1 MSMDAEHEFN
11 RVTEDMS
18 KVSAEIS
25 ATARNAQSMILQRL
39 ALVNNGEIA
48 GMLGVDAST
57 FSRFISEIKS
67 SGLTNTEM
75 FCELLDRL
83 GLKVVNAN
91 DVYCSPE
98 VAEATRVFL
107 SNSFSSP
114 DYMRILFK

>member
-1 MSMDAEHEFN
+1 MSRVSIELPASAINDASLILRAIN
-11 RVTEDMS
+11 SSNQS
-18 KVSAEIS
+18 KVAE
-25 ATARNAQSMILQRL
+25 Q
-39 ALVNNGEIA
+39 
-48 GMLGVDAST
+48 LGIDAST
-57 FSRFISEIKS
+57 LSRMKNDKKS
-67 SGLTNTEM
+67 NNLTDIELLSGL
-75 FCELLDRL
+75 LSAV

>member
-1 MSMDAEHEFN
+1 MSRVSIELSASAINDASLILRAIN
-11 RVTEDMS
+11 ASNQS
-18 KVSAEIS
+18 KVAE
-25 ATARNAQSMILQRL
+25 Q
-39 ALVNNGEIA
+39 
-48 GMLGVDAST
+48 LGIDAST
-57 FSRFISEIKS
+57 LSRMKNDKKS
-67 SGLTNTEM
+67 NDLTDIELLSGL
-75 FCELLDRL
+75 LSAV

>member
-1 MSMDAEHEFN
+1 MSRVSIELPASAINDASLILRAIN
-11 RVTEDMS
+11 SSNQS
-18 KVSAEIS
+18 KVAE
-25 ATARNAQSMILQRL
+25 Q
-39 ALVNNGEIA
+39 
-48 GMLGVDAST
+48 LGIDAST
-57 FSRFISEIKS
+57 LSRMKNDKKS
-67 SGLTNTEM
+67 NDLTDIELLSGL
-75 FCELLDRL
+75 LSAV

>member
-1 MSMDAEHEFN
+1 
-11 RVTEDMS
+11 MS
-18 KVSAEIS
+18 KVSIEDNSSASNNASLILRAINASNQSKVAE
-25 ATARNAQSMILQRL
+25 Q
-39 ALVNNGEIA
+39 
-48 GMLGVDAST
+48 LGIDAST
-57 FSRFISEIKS
+57 LSRMKNDKKS
-67 SGLTNTEM
+67 NDLTDIEFLSGL
-75 FCELLDRL
+75 LSVI

>member
-1 MSMDAEHEFN
+1 
-11 RVTEDMS
+11 MS
-18 KVSAEIS
+18 KVSIEENASASNNASLILKAINSSNQGKIAEH
-25 ATARNAQSMILQRL
+25 
-39 ALVNNGEIA
+39 
-48 GMLGVDAST
+48 LGVDAST
-57 FSRFISEIKS
+57 LSRMKNDKKS
-67 SGLTNTEM
+67 NDLTDIEFLAGL
-75 FCELLDRL
+75 LSAI

>member
-1 MSMDAEHEFN
+1 
-11 RVTEDMS
+11 MS
-18 KVSAEIS
+18 KVSIEDNASALNNASLILRAVNSSNQSRVAE
-25 ATARNAQSMILQRL
+25 Q
-39 ALVNNGEIA
+39 
-48 GMLGVDAST
+48 LGVDASAL
-57 FSRFISEIKS
+57 SRMKNDKKS
-67 SGLTNTEM
+67 NNLTDIELFSGL
-75 FCELLDRL
+75 LSAV

>member
-1 MSMDAEHEFN
+1 
-11 RVTEDMS
+11 MS
-18 KVSAEIS
+18 KVSPELS
-25 ATARNAQSMILQRL
+25 ASARNGISRILQSL
-39 ALVNNGEIA
+39 ANCRQSELAEQ
-48 GMLGVDAST
+48 LGVDPST
-57 FSRFISEIKS
+57 LSRMKTDRKNNDLTDVELL
-67 SGLTNTEM
+67 SGL
-75 FCELLDRL
+75 LSAV

>member
-1 MSMDAEHEFN
+1 
-11 RVTEDMS
+11 MS
-18 KVSAEIS
+18 KVSIELP
-25 ATARNAQSMILQRL
+25 ATASNDASLILRALNASNQSKVAEQ
-39 ALVNNGEIA
+39 
-48 GMLGVDAST
+48 LGVDPST
-57 FSRFISEIKS
+57 LSRLKNDKKS
-67 SGLTNTEM
+67 NDLTEVEFFTGL
-75 FCELLDRL
+75 LSAV

>member
-1 MSMDAEHEFN
+1 
-11 RVTEDMS
+11 MS
-18 KVSAEIS
+18 KVSIEDNSSASNNASLILRAINASNQSKVAE
-25 ATARNAQSMILQRL
+25 Q
-39 ALVNNGEIA
+39 
-48 GMLGVDAST
+48 LGVDAST
-57 FSRFISEIKS
+57 LSRMKNDKKS
-67 SGLTNTEM
+67 NDLTDIEFLSGL
-75 FCELLDRL
+75 LSVI

>member
-1 MSMDAEHEFN
+1 
-11 RVTEDMS
+11 MS
-18 KVSAEIS
+18 KVLIELDASAS
-25 ATARNAQSMILQRL
+25 NNASLILKAINFSNQGR
-39 ALVNNGEIA
+39 IA
-48 GMLGVDAST
+48 DQLGIDAST
-57 FSRFISEIKS
+57 LSRMKNDKKS
-67 SGLTNTEM
+67 NNLTDIELLSGL
-75 FCELLDRL
+75 LSAV

>member
-1 MSMDAEHEFN
+1 
-11 RVTEDMS
+11 MS
-18 KVSAEIS
+18 KVSIELNAS
-25 ATARNAQSMILQRL
+25 AINNASLILRAVNSSNQSKVADLFGI
-39 ALVNNGEIA
+39 
-48 GMLGVDAST
+48 DAST
-57 FSRFISEIKS
+57 LSRMKNDKKS
-67 SGLTNTEM
+67 NDLTDIELFSGL
-75 FCELLDRL
+75 LSAI

>member
-1 MSMDAEHEFN
+1 
-11 RVTEDMS
+11 MS
-18 KVSAEIS
+18 KVSIELPASAINDASLILRALNSSNQSKVAE
-25 ATARNAQSMILQRL
+25 Q
-39 ALVNNGEIA
+39 
-48 GMLGVDAST
+48 LGVDAST
-57 FSRFISEIKS
+57 LSRMKNDKKS
-67 SGLTNTEM
+67 NDLTDIELLSGL
-75 FCELLDRL
+75 LSVI